1 MKNDGTAVVA
11 GLVALVLIVLSFYG
25 WVNNIVELV
34 RATSVTGLVLLRAVG
49 VFVAP
54 IGVVMGY
61 I

>member
-1 MKNDGTAVVA
+1 MKSDGTTVVA

>member
-54 IGVVMGY
+54 IGVIMGY